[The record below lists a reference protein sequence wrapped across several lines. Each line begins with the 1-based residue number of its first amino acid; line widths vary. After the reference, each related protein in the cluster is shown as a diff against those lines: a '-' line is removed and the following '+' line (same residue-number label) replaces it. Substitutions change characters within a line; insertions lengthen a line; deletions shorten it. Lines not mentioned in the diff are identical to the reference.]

1 MIKSKDNDSITTIN
15 LNNLY
20 EPRIASN
27 IDTITISSS
36 PSDCEYTT
44 DISSEYTFNISDTAP
59 GTVGTISLTPTF
71 TTKIDLGTKLN
82 FLDDVERMCK
92 EYPALEKVWRNFK
105 NVYNMC
111 EQDYKGKVKA
121 GEITNDT
128 SI

>member
-20 EPRIASN
+20 EPN
-27 IDTITISSS
+27 TITISSS

-44 DISSEYTFNISDTAP
+44 DTGSEYTFNISDTVP
-59 GTVGTISLTPTF
+59 GTVGTISTPTF

-105 NVYNMC
+105 NVYDMC